1 MRPNI
6 PKLIFAAL
14 MSLYFLSIAYDPMQG
29 SFLDNVDLPIHEFG
43 HLLFRL
49 FGEFIGIAGGSQR
62 GQFS

>member
-49 FGEFIGIAGGSQR
+49 FGEFIGIAG
-62 GQFS
+62 